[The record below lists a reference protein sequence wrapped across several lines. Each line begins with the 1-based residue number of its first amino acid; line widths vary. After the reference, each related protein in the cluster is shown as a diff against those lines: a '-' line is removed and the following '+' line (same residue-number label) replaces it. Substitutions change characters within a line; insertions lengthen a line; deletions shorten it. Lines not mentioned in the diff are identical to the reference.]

1 MSVRARMIK
10 GLTAYS
16 YGRLVIVA
24 GQILAV
30 PLLVTRW
37 GAAGYGEWVTLTA
50 LASYISYANVGV
62 PGAVRADLA
71 LAYGD
76 GGHARMRESFQ
87 TCLLLMSATGFIA
100 MAGFIG
106 LINLAPLGWIVRGSA
121 LSPQDAAFIA
131 GVFAVQMLLL
141 LVLGVFQAALSAVG
155 RYGYVGFLES
165 NRQAA
170 EFIGLLVIVGGLH
183 KGPAIACMIY
193 PATMALHLGVLI
205 GRVQADAPW
214 VLEGPWRFHRSAM
227 QRLFKPMLGVLATSF
242 GYYGLSFQAPRVI
255 LGLVAGPTAVAVYAV
270 TAMLM
275 RVIRMPI
282 DIVAH
287 SPSVEL
293 SLAYGAGERQRA
305 RNILSGAMRSCLWIA
320 LFMVPFILLF
330 GPFVVDVWTR
340 HRVQVPMSLL
350 IFTSLST
357 VVFSLTLPA
366 QEALMSLGQLGKA
379 TFWLVAVSVPMLL
392 LELGLI
398 RLFGLP
404 GAGAA
409 VVVLDIFYAG
419 LALLWTVRLF
429 GFDGRAFAASLL
441 KPPFEI
447 VGTEAGHLRRML
459 HRRFA
464 S

>member
-50 LASYISYANVGV
+50 LASYITYANVGV

-76 GGHARMRESFQ
+76 GGHKRMRESFQ
-87 TCLLLMSATGFIA
+87 TCLFLMSATGLIA
-100 MAGFIG
+100 MAVFVG
-106 LINLAPLGWIVRGSA
+106 LINLAPLGWIVRGTV

-131 GVFAVQMLLL
+131 SVLAVQMALL
-141 LVLGVFQAALSAVG
+141 LVLGVFQATLSAVG

-165 NRQAA
+165 NRQAG
-170 EFIGLLVIVGGLH
+170 EFVGLLVIVGLLH

-214 VLEGPWRFHRSAM
+214 VLQGPWRFHRSAM
-227 QRLFKPMLGVLATSF
+227 QRLLKPMLGVLATSF
-242 GYYGLSFQAPRVI
+242 GYYSLSFQAPRVI
-255 LGLVAGPTAVAVYAV
+255 LGIVAGPTAVAVYAV

-275 RVIRMPI
+275 RLIRMPI

-287 SPSVEL
+287 SPTVEL

-305 RNILSGAMRSCLWIA
+305 RNILNGAMRSCLWIA
-320 LFMVPFILLF
+320 LCMIPFVVLF
-330 GPFVVDVWTR
+330 GPFVVDVWAR

-357 VVFSLTLPA
+357 AVFSLALPA

-379 TFWLVAVSVPMLL
+379 TFWLAAGSVPMLL
-392 LELGLI
+392 LE
-398 RLFGLP
+398 FGM
-404 GAGAA
+404 
-409 VVVLDIFYAG
+409 
-419 LALLWTVRLF
+419 T
-429 GFDGRAFAASLL
+429 
-441 KPPFEI
+441 K
-447 VGTEAGHLRRML
+447 RR
-459 HRRFA
+459 RPWCC
-464 S
+464 